1 VTVYLVGAGPGD
13 PGLLTVRGAELL
25 ARADVVV
32 HDRLIAHEL
41 LARVPAGAL
50 RIDVGKVPGT
60 ASPQAE
66 ISAALIEHGRAG
78 RCVVRL
84 KGGDPFVLGRGGEE
98 AEALQEA
105 GVDYEVVPGV
115 SSAFAA
121 PAAAGIPVTHRGL
134 ATSVSVVTGTVG
146 EHPTAKAVDWDALG
160 RAGGTLV
167 VLMGM
172 GERAGIAQR
181 LMEAGRP
188 PDTPVA
194 VVHWGA
200 TERQRVV
207 RSTLGG
213 LAAVDLPPPAAIV
226 IGPVA
231 GLDLGS
237 TSGGAQPGK
246 APRPEPVEAPDS
258 RPVHR

>member
-1 VTVYLVGAGPGD
+1 MTVFLVGAGPGD
-13 PGLLTVRGAELL
+13 PGLLTVRGADLL
-25 ARADVVV
+25 AGADVVV
-32 HDRLIAHEL
+32 HDRLIAPEL
-41 LARVPAGAL
+41 LDQVPARAIL
-50 RIDVGKVPGT
+50 IDVGKAPG
-60 ASPQAE
+60 APSRQEE
-66 ISAALIEHGRAG
+66 INAALIEHGRAG
-78 RCVVRL
+78 RRVVRL

-98 AEALQEA
+98 AEALRQA
-105 GVDYEVVPGV
+105 GIDYEIVPGV

-146 EHPTAKAVDWDALG
+146 EHPSGPGVDWHSLG

-172 GERAGIAQR
+172 SERAEIARQ
-181 LMEAGRP
+181 LMESGRP

-200 TERQRVV
+200 TARQQVV
-207 RSTLGG
+207 RSTLDR

-231 GLDLGS
+231 ELDLGS
-237 TSGGAQPGK
+237 TTSRRGPGSGPLSASAPGQPSV
-246 APRPEPVEAPDS
+246 PR
-258 RPVHR
+258 